1 LLSSIPFS
9 NILLYPPG
17 LCVLLIMLA
26 VLMFVLKLRLAGVLL
41 IIAGLTW
48 VLAWSLPITSLYLGG
63 RLESQHP
70 YKLPR
75 DLPRA
80 DVIVV
85 FGGNTQAN
93 RTNWFEPFNRAT
105 AVDRIDLAEALYLA
119 GRAPRILIS
128 GSALDGKV
136 SEAQMLA
143 RLLRQRGIPDSA
155 ILLENNSRNTY
166 ENARF
171 TDIIMR
177 SQKLKSALLVTSAL
191 HMPRAAGSLQKR
203 GIQVTAASGA
213 PQIVLPQKNP
223 PELWRPHIRSL
234 EASRTIIKEYLGLF
248 GYWVRGW
255 L

>member
-1 LLSSIPFS
+1 MLSSIPFS
-9 NILLYPPG
+9 NILLYPPSLCLLFIALALVLIALKQRLTGIFLIVVG
-17 LCVLLIMLA
+17 LA
-26 VLMFVLKLRLAGVLL
+26 
-41 IIAGLTW
+41 W

-80 DVIVV
+80 DVIVI

-93 RTNWFEPFNRAT
+93 RANWFEPYHRAT
-105 AVDRIDLAEALYLA
+105 AVDRIDLAQALYAA

-136 SEAQMLA
+136 SEAQIIA
-143 RLLRQRGIPDSA
+143 RMLRQRGIPDTA

-177 SQKLKSALLVTSAL
+177 GQKLKSALLVTSAL
-191 HMPRAAGSLQKR
+191 HMPRAAASLQKR

-213 PQIVLPQKNP
+213 PQIILPQNNP
-223 PELWRPHIRSL
+223 PELWRPHFRSL

-255 L
+255 I

>member
-17 LCVLLIMLA
+17 LCVLLIALA
-26 VLMFVLKLRLAGVLL
+26 VLMIVLKFRWTG
-41 IIAGLTW
+41 IALVVVGLTW
-48 VLAWSLPITSLYLGG
+48 VIAWSLPITSLYLGG

-80 DVIVV
+80 DVIVI

-93 RTNWFEPFNRAT
+93 RANWFEPYNRET
-105 AVDRIDLAEALYLA
+105 AVDRIDLAQALYLA

-136 SEAQMLA
+136 SEAQMIA

-177 SQKLKSALLVTSAL
+177 GQKLKSALLVTSAL
-191 HMPRAAGSLQKR
+191 HMPRAAASLQKR

-213 PQIVLPQKNP
+213 PQIVLPLKNP
-223 PELWRPHIRSL
+223 PELWRPHVRSL

>member
-1 LLSSIPFS
+1 MI
-9 NILLYPPG
+9 
-17 LCVLLIMLA
+17 
-26 VLMFVLKLRLAGVLL
+26 VLKFRWTGIVLVV
-41 IIAGLTW
+41 IGLTW
-48 VLAWSLPITSLYLGG
+48 VIAWSLPITSLYLGG

-80 DVIVV
+80 DVIVI

-93 RTNWFEPFNRAT
+93 RANWFEPYNRET
-105 AVDRIDLAEALYLA
+105 AVDRIDLAQALYLA

-136 SEAQMLA
+136 SEAQMIA

-177 SQKLKSALLVTSAL
+177 GQKLKSALLVTSAL
-191 HMPRAAGSLQKR
+191 HMPRAAASLQKR

-213 PQIVLPQKNP
+213 AQIVLPLKNP
-223 PELWRPHIRSL
+223 PELWRPHVRSL

>member
-1 LLSSIPFS
+1 
-9 NILLYPPG
+9 
-17 LCVLLIMLA
+17 
-26 VLMFVLKLRLAGVLL
+26 
-41 IIAGLTW
+41 
-48 VLAWSLPITSLYLGG
+48 
-63 RLESQHP
+63 
-70 YKLPR
+70 
-75 DLPRA
+75 LPRA
-80 DVIVV
+80 DVIVI

-93 RTNWFEPFNRAT
+93 RANWFEPFNRGT

>member
-1 LLSSIPFS
+1 MLSSIPFS

-17 LCVLLIMLA
+17 LCLLLLAAALVLTVLKFRVTAIVLA
-26 VLMFVLKLRLAGVLL
+26 V
-41 IIAGLTW
+41 AGLAW
-48 VLAWSLPITSLYLGG
+48 VFAWSLPVTSLYFGG
-63 RLESQHP
+63 QLESQYPHKP
-70 YKLPR
+70 PR

-80 DVIVV
+80 DVIVI

-93 RTNWFEPFNRAT
+93 RANWFEPYNRAT

-128 GSALDGKV
+128 GGAREGKV
-136 SEAQMLA
+136 SEAQIIA
-143 RLLRQRGIPDSA
+143 RLLRQRGIPDTA
-155 ILLENNSRNTY
+155 LLLENDSRNTY

-171 TDIIMR
+171 TDITMR
-177 SQKLKSALLVTSAL
+177 GQKLKTALLVTSAL
-191 HMPRAAGSLQKR
+191 HMPRALASLQKR
-203 GIQVTAASGA
+203 GIQASAASGS
-213 PQIVLPQKNP
+213 PQIVLPQFNP
-223 PELWRPHIRSL
+223 PHPWRPHLRSL

>member
-1 LLSSIPFS
+1 
-9 NILLYPPG
+9 
-17 LCVLLIMLA
+17 MLA

-41 IIAGLTW
+41 VVAGLTW

-80 DVIVV
+80 DVIVI

-93 RTNWFEPFNRAT
+93 RANWFEPFNRAT
-105 AVDRIDLAEALYLA
+105 AVDRIDLAEALYMA

-143 RLLRQRGIPDSA
+143 RLLRHRGIPDSA

-177 SQKLKSALLVTSAL
+177 GQKLKSALLVTSAL

>member
-41 IIAGLTW
+41 VVAGLTW

-80 DVIVV
+80 DVIVI

-93 RTNWFEPFNRAT
+93 RANWFEPFNRAT
-105 AVDRIDLAEALYLA
+105 AVDRIDLAEALYMA

-143 RLLRQRGIPDSA
+143 RLLRHRGIPDSA

-177 SQKLKSALLVTSAL
+177 GQKLKSALLVTSAL

>member
-1 LLSSIPFS
+1 M
-9 NILLYPPG
+9 
-17 LCVLLIMLA
+17 LLIALA
-26 VLMFVLKLRLAGVLL
+26 VLMIVLKFRWTG
-41 IIAGLTW
+41 IALVVVGLTW
-48 VLAWSLPITSLYLGG
+48 VIAWSLPITSLYLGG
-63 RLESQHP
+63 RLESLHP

-80 DVIVV
+80 DVIVI

-93 RTNWFEPFNRAT
+93 RANWFEPYNRET
-105 AVDRIDLAEALYLA
+105 AVDRIDLAQALYLA

-136 SEAQMLA
+136 SEAQMIA

-171 TDIIMR
+171 SDIIMR
-177 SQKLKSALLVTSAL
+177 GQKLKSALLVTSAL
-191 HMPRAAGSLQKR
+191 HMPRAAASLQKR

-213 PQIVLPQKNP
+213 PQIVLPLKNP
-223 PELWRPHIRSL
+223 PELWRPHVRSL

>member
-1 LLSSIPFS
+1 M
-9 NILLYPPG
+9 
-17 LCVLLIMLA
+17 LLITLA
-26 VLMFVLKLRLAGVLL
+26 VLLFVLKFRLSAVLL
-41 IIAGLTW
+41 VIAGLAW

-80 DVIVV
+80 DVIVI

-93 RTNWFEPFNRAT
+93 RANWFEPYNRAT

-136 SEAQMLA
+136 SEAQMIA

-177 SQKLKSALLVTSAL
+177 GQKLKSALLVTSAL

-213 PQIVLPQKNP
+213 PQIVLPLNNP
-223 PELWRPHIRSL
+223 PELWRPHFRSL

>member
-1 LLSSIPFS
+1 M
-9 NILLYPPG
+9 
-17 LCVLLIMLA
+17 LLITLA
-26 VLMFVLKLRLAGVLL
+26 VLLFVLKLRLAGVLL
-41 IIAGLTW
+41 VIAGLAW

-80 DVIVV
+80 DVIVI

-93 RTNWFEPFNRAT
+93 RANWFEPYNRAT

-136 SEAQMLA
+136 SEAQMIA

-177 SQKLKSALLVTSAL
+177 GQKLKSALLVTSAP

-213 PQIVLPQKNP
+213 PQIVLPLNNP
-223 PELWRPHIRSL
+223 PELWRPHLRSL